1 MINRRSQAAAVLLWA
16 LLAVLGWNAPA
27 AAQGVTTSAVAG
39 RVVNEQGE
47 PIEGAA
53 VTVTNARTGA
63 EYRAVTRSDGRYLL
77 QGLQPGGPYRIQ
89 AARIG
94 LATQSRA
101 GLQLALSQT
110 EQIDFTLSAQ
120 ALTLDVLTVTAED
133 EGSVISPGRTGTATV
148 ISDSAINRLPTITR
162 DFTDFTRLVPQLST
176 GSSGGTSGGGRNFR
190 FNSIQIDG
198 AANNDLF
205 GLAASGT
212 PGGQANTKPITLEAI
227 QEFQVVLA
235 PFDVRQGGF
244 TGAGINAVTRSGT
257 NEFEGTFAAFGRNEN
272 LVGNYHF
279 NEGTNDVRS
288 RDYGAFRQN
297 ELAFSL
303 GGPIVQDRA
312 FFFVAAEVARREA
325 PNGTFIAPNGNT
337 FANTGSITISG
348 ARVDSVFN
356 ILNTRYGYNPG
367 TYGDVDLQRES
378 NNVFARLDFNLGA
391 NNRLTVRHNY
401 VDAWDDNFSRT
412 DAAYYLGDAGYV
424 FNSTTNA
431 TVAQLNS
438 TLGNQL
444 FNEFRVGYTT
454 VRDNRDI
461 NGNPFP
467 RVEVDLPA
475 GSCSG
480 GGTCRVVAGSENFS
494 IANELDQD
502 VLEITNDL
510 TVSRGIHN
518 LTVGTHNEFFSFSNL
533 FARNLYG
540 LFRFNGIADFN
551 TGRASRYEYSF
562 FNENVEGANDRAEFG
577 VQQLSFYVQDR
588 LSLSSRFTLT
598 PGVRW
603 DLTRFTDT
611 PGRNPAFETSFQ
623 RAFDTLG
630 LGAFTRRTDEVPENT
645 VLFNPRVGFNWDVS
659 GDQSTQVRGGVGLF
673 SGRTPY
679 VWVSNAYGN
688 TGLDYTRFTCSG
700 GSTRAPA
707 FTTDLNNLPQ
717 ACVNAQGQPVAI
729 AALPNEINT
738 IDPDFKLPQVM
749 RYSLAVDRRLP
760 LGLYLTLEGL
770 YTDSRSD
777 PVYRDLT
784 VIPRAN
790 VSVEGRPAYTRVNA
804 AGFGNVYDV
813 YNTGKNYSYSLT
825 AQVQRP
831 FLNGWEGSLAYTYSR
846 SEDVNGLTSSQASS
860 NYRFNPIDID
870 PNNPRLA
877 TGMND
882 IPHRIVGSFTRA
894 FQYIRN
900 APTDI
905 SLIYVGESGRPYSYT
920 YNGDV
925 NGDGQDA
932 NDLVYVP
939 ASATDVRFEP
949 FRLPGTNNA
958 TDAGNPYTPAQS
970 WQNLNA
976 FIESVDCLRN
986 ARGQVVERNA
996 CRQPWSNRFDVRV
1009 AQTLPTFRGQSAQFT
1024 LDILNFGNLLS
1035 NEWGRSEFV
1044 NNQADQV
1051 LRVANSAAVN
1061 GRVQLGGFGPRTN
1074 IFQVSDLNSRY
1085 QIQAGIRYSF

>member
-1 MINRRSQAAAVLLWA
+1 VINRRSHAAAVLLWA

-53 VTVTNARTGA
+53 VTVTNTRTGA
-63 EYRAVTRSDGRYLL
+63 EYRAVTRADGRYLL

-89 AARIG
+89 ASRLG
-94 LATQSRA
+94 LATQSQA

-110 EQIDFTLSAQ
+110 EQVDFTLAPQ
-120 ALTLDVLTVTAED
+120 ALTLEALTVTAED
-133 EGSVISPGRTGTATV
+133 EGAVISPGRTGAATV
-148 ISDSAINRLPTITR
+148 ISDSSITRLPTITR
-162 DFTDFTRLVPQLST
+162 DFTDFTRLVPQIST
-176 GSSGGTSGGGRNFR
+176 SGSGTSGGGRNFR

-205 GLAASGT
+205 GLASSGT
-212 PGGQANTKPITLEAI
+212 PGGQAGTKPITLEAI

-257 NEFEGTFAAFGRNEN
+257 NDFEGTFAAFGRNEG
-272 LVGNYHF
+272 LVGNYHYTQA
-279 NEGTNDVRS
+279 GTDIRS
-288 RDYGAFRQN
+288 RDFSEFSQN

-303 GGPIVQDRA
+303 GGPIIRDRA
-312 FFFVAAEVARREA
+312 FFFVAGEISRREA
-325 PNGTFIAPNGNT
+325 PASAFISANGSAFTNEG
-337 FANTGSITISG
+337 GVTISG

-356 ILNTRYGYNPG
+356 VLSTQYGYDPG
-367 TYGDVDLQRES
+367 TYGPLDLRRES
-378 NNVFARLDFNLGA
+378 DNVFARLDFNLGA
-391 NNRLTVRHNY
+391 NNRLTLRHNY
-401 VDAWDDNFSRT
+401 VDAFDDNFGRS
-412 DAAYYLGDAGYV
+412 DAAYTLGGGGYV

-431 TVAQLNS
+431 TVGQLNS

-444 FNEFRVGYTT
+444 FNELRIGYTT
-454 VRDNRDI
+454 VRDNREV
-461 NGNPFP
+461 PSTLFP

-494 IANELDQD
+494 VANALDQD

-510 TVSRGIHN
+510 TISRGIHN
-518 LTVGTHNEFFSFSNL
+518 FTVGTHNEFFSFSNL

-540 LFRFNGIADFN
+540 LYRFSGIAAL
-551 TGRASRYEYSF
+551 RAGTPNRYEYSF
-562 FNENVEGANDRAEFG
+562 FNENVEGARERAEFS

-598 PGVRW
+598 PGLRW
-603 DLTRFTDT
+603 DLTRFPDS
-611 PGRNPAFETSFQ
+611 PGRNPAFET
-623 RAFDTLG
+623 AFDQAFAAAG
-630 LGAFTRRTDEVPENT
+630 LGDFTRTTDQIPEST
-645 VLFNPRVGFNWDVS
+645 VQFNPRIGFNWDVT
-659 GDQSTQVRGGVGLF
+659 GDQATQVRGGVGLF

-679 VWVSNAYGN
+679 VWVSNVYGN
-688 TGLDYTRFTCSG
+688 TGLDYTRFTCTG
-700 GSTRAPA
+700 TTQRPPA

-717 ACVNAQGQPVAI
+717 ACVNAQGQPLPV
-729 AALPNEINT
+729 AALANEINT
-738 IDPDFKLPQVM
+738 IDPDFKLPQVL

-760 LGLYLTLEGL
+760 AGLYLTLEGL

-790 VSVEGRPAYTRVNA
+790 VTVEGRPAYTRVSA
-804 AGFGNVYDV
+804 TGFGNVYDV
-813 YNTGKNYSYSLT
+813 FNTDENYSYSLT

-831 FLNGWEGSLAYTYSR
+831 FQNSWEASLAYTYSR
-846 SEDVNGLTSSQASS
+846 SEDVNGLTSSQANS
-860 NYRFNPIDID
+860 NYRFNPIDAD
-870 PNNPRLA
+870 PNDPALRTSL
-877 TGMND
+877 ND
-882 IPHRIVGSFTRA
+882 VPHRIVGSLTKQFH
-894 FQYIRN
+894 YIRR
-900 APTDI
+900 APTDV
-905 SLIYVGESGRPYSYT
+905 SVIYVGESGRPYSYT
-920 YNGDV
+920 YNGDA

-932 NDLVYVP
+932 NDMIYVP
-939 ASATDVRFEP
+939 AQASEIRFEAQSS
-949 FRLPGTNNA
+949 T
-958 TDAGNPYTPAQS
+958 NPYTPEQS
-970 WQNLNA
+970 WANLNA
-976 FIESVDCLRN
+976 FIESVECLREN
-986 ARGQVVERNA
+986 RGTVIERNA

-1009 AQTLPTFRGQSAQFT
+1009 AQTLPTFRGQSAQLT
-1024 LDILNFGNLLS
+1024 VDILNFGNLLS

-1051 LRVANSAAVN
+1051 LRVANTTAVN
-1061 GRVQLGGFGPRTN
+1061 GRVLMGGFAPRNN
-1074 IFQVSDLNSRY
+1074 IFTVSDLGSRY

>member
-1 MINRRSQAAAVLLWA
+1 MKNRRSHAAALLLWA
-16 LLAVLGWNAPA
+16 FLAVLGWNAPA

-47 PIEGAA
+47 PVPGVT
-53 VTVTNARTGA
+53 VTVTNTRTGA
-63 EYRAVTRSDGRYLL
+63 EYRAVTRADGRYLL

-89 AARIG
+89 AAGLG

-101 GLQLALSQT
+101 NLQLALSQT
-110 EQIDFTLSAQ
+110 EQVDFTLAAQ
-120 ALTLDVLTVTAED
+120 ALALEAITVTAED
-133 EGSVISPGRTGTATV
+133 EGAVISPGRTGAATV
-148 ISDSAINRLPTITR
+148 ISDSSISRLPTITR
-162 DFTDFTRLVPQLST
+162 DFTDFTRLVPQIST
-176 GSSGGTSGGGRNFR
+176 SSSGGSSGGGRNFR

-257 NEFEGTFAAFGRNEN
+257 NEFEGTFAAFGRNEG

-279 NEGTNDVRS
+279 SQGNSDVRS
-288 RDYGAFRQN
+288 RDYSEFRQN
-297 ELAFSL
+297 EMAFSL
-303 GGPIVQDRA
+303 GGPIVQDKA
-312 FFFVAAEVARREA
+312 FFFVAGELARREA
-325 PNGTFIAPNGNT
+325 PNGVFIARNGNAFT
-337 FANTGSITISG
+337 NTGGVTISG
-348 ARVDSVFN
+348 ARVDSVAS
-356 ILNTRYGYNPG
+356 ILSTQYGYDPG
-367 TYGDVDLQRES
+367 SYDEINLQRES
-378 NNVFARLDFNLGA
+378 NNLFARFDFNLGA

-401 VDAWDDNFSRT
+401 VDAWDDNFSRS

-438 TLGNQL
+438 TLGNQV

-454 VRDNRDI
+454 VRDNRDV
-461 NGNPFP
+461 NGELFP

-494 IANELDQD
+494 VANALDQD

-510 TVSRGIHN
+510 TVSRGIHS

-540 LFRFNGIADFN
+540 LYRFNGIAALQAG
-551 TGRASRYEYSF
+551 TAPSRYEYSF
-562 FNENVEGANDRAEFG
+562 FNSNVEGASERAEFD
-577 VQQLSFYVQDR
+577 VQQLSLYLQDR
-588 LSLSSRFTLT
+588 ISLSSRLTLT
-598 PGVRW
+598 PGLRW
-603 DLTRFTDT
+603 DLTRFPDS
-611 PGRNPAFETSFQ
+611 PGRNEAFETSFGT
-623 RAFDTLG
+623 AFDTLG
-630 LGAFTRRTDEVPENT
+630 LGDFNRRTDEIPGST
-645 VLFNPRVGFNWDVS
+645 VLFNPRVGFNWDVT
-659 GDQSTQVRGGVGLF
+659 GDQTTQVRGGVGLF

-688 TGLDYTRFTCSG
+688 TGLDYTRFTCTG
-700 GSTRAPA
+700 TTQRPPA
-707 FTTDLNNLPQ
+707 FTTNLENLPQ
-717 ACVNAQGQPVAI
+717 ACVNAQGQPLPV
-729 AALPNEINT
+729 AALANEINT
-738 IDPDFKLPQVM
+738 IDPDFKLPQVL
-749 RYSLAVDRRLP
+749 RYSLAMDRRLP
-760 LGLYLTLEGL
+760 MGLYLTLEGL

-790 VSVEGRPAYTRVNA
+790 TTVEGRQAYTRVNA

-813 YNTGKNYSYSLT
+813 YNTDENYSYSLT
-825 AQVQRP
+825 AQLQRP
-831 FLNGWEGSLAYTYSR
+831 FVDGWEGSIAYTYSK
-846 SEDVNGLTSSQASS
+846 SEDVNGLTSSQANS
-860 NYRFNPIDID
+860 NYRFNPIAND
-870 PNNPRLA
+870 PNNPPLA

-882 IPHRIVGSFTRA
+882 IPHRIVGSLTKQ
-894 FQYIRN
+894 FQYIRR

-905 SLIYVGESGRPYSYT
+905 SVIYVGESGRPYSYT

-932 NDLVYVP
+932 NDLIYVP
-939 ASATDVRFEP
+939 ATASEIRFEP
-949 FRLPGTNNA
+949 VGSANTI
-958 TDAGNPYTPAQS
+958 TPEQS

-976 FIESVDCLRN
+976 FIESVECLRD
-986 ARGQVVERNA
+986 ARGSVVERNA

-1009 AQTLPTFRGQSAQFT
+1009 AQTLPTFRGQSAQLT
-1024 LDILNFGNLLS
+1024 VDILNFGNLLS
-1035 NEWGRSEFV
+1035 NEWGRNEFV
-1044 NNQADQV
+1044 LNQADQA
-1051 LRVANSAAVN
+1051 LRMSSATTVN
-1061 GRVQLGGFGPRTN
+1061 GRVLMGAFAPRTN
-1074 IFQVSDLNSRY
+1074 IFQVSDLGSRY